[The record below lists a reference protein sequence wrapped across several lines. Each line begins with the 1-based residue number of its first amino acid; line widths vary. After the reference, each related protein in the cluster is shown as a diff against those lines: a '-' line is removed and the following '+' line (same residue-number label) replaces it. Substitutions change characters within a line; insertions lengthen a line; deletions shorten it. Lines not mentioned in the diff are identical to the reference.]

1 MSSRFEK
8 TFQRWMSSPALKEI
22 AQSPDALSLGYL
34 PASAQAFVLAALA
47 RLAPKQTFLA
57 LVPGVKAQEELA
69 NDLEAWDAP
78 HLFFPQVEAPTAETL
93 ADPEASAERLSALT
107 RLSSGFVGVVLAT
120 ARANEQALPQPD
132 VLKGQRLKLVKNTHL
147 DRDGILRQL
156 QEAGYTREAQVQGRG
171 QFSVR
176 GAVVDIFSWDAQR
189 PLRTEWV
196 DEELISLRDF
206 DVDAQRSVQTL
217 KTAEISLAGPGSGGE
232 AGDAATLCDFLP
244 KGFVTVDLGRDG
256 SPLPSDDDS
265 SASIEFEGREETRV
279 PTQQDFF
286 AHDFLHA
293 PRGDFILQENRR
305 DLFLE
310 HLRDWLSEK
319 WEVAIFCNNEGEQKR
334 LQEILAEAQ
343 IPGDEITF
351 LQRPLLR
358 GFVWPAGKLV
368 VLSDAEI
375 FGRYQTL
382 RALRQQERLVGLR
395 SQHQALDFTEIQ
407 DGDYV
412 VHLHH
417 GIALYKGVTT
427 LPNTPEVGTRIPA
440 RSAKDSQGHQL
451 EKAGRPIPSRPTKDS
466 DDAESSTD
474 GSGVPS
480 LPTEGAEVLVLEFAE
495 QSKLYVPVEQSYL
508 VTKYVG
514 VGRRHPPLD
523 ALGGSRWERAKISAQ
538 KAVMDY
544 AAQLLSVQAERDA
557 LPGHAYPPDTDWQR
571 EFEDAFVYE
580 ETEDQERSILETKR
594 DMESKRPMDR
604 LICGDVGFGKTEV
617 AIRAVFKAVQEGKQA
632 AFLVPTTI
640 LAEQHWKNLRERFAS
655 YPIRVDCMSR
665 LQSARDQR
673 KTISGL
679 KDGSVDVVI
688 GTHRILS
695 KDIHFKDLGLVV
707 VDEEQRFG
715 VKQKEKFKQLFR
727 LVDVLTLSATPIP
740 RTLYLSLTGARDMS
754 TIETAP
760 PNRHPVETIVAPYDE
775 RVIREAIERE
785 MARNG
790 QVYFLHN
797 RVHSIQE
804 VAQKLKLLVPKAR
817 IDIGH
822 GQMDAEELEDVM
834 TRFVAGETDVLLSTT
849 IIESGLDIPN
859 ANTIIIDRADRFGL
873 ADLYQLRGR
882 VGRAQH
888 KAYAYLFLPR
898 HLMTVGDAKKR
909 VSAIKQYS
917 QLGAGFKIAMRD
929 LEIRGAGNLLGTAQS
944 GHITAVGFDLY
955 CQLLKTAVARMK
967 GEKPGRLVE
976 TKLQLDFIAW
986 SESEAEEDAGKDGAF
1001 LPRAYLP
1008 ESRWRMEGYRRIAE
1022 ANTKEDLEK
1031 LRLEWRD
1038 RHGPWPLPVER
1049 LLLATE
1055 IKIAASEARIR
1066 VVETQEDK
1074 LMLQQGQDYIMV
1086 SGKFPRLTARDA
1098 ISKLAE
1104 ILSWIVSLK
1113 ASP

>member
-1 MSSRFEK
+1 MSSLFEK
-8 TFQRWMSSPALKEI
+8 TLQRWMNPRALREI
-22 AQSPDALSLGYL
+22 APSADALSLGQL

-47 RLAPKQTFLA
+47 RFSPKQIFLA
-57 LVPGVKAQEELA
+57 VVPGVKAQEELA
-69 NDLEAWDAP
+69 NDLEAWAAP
-78 HLFFPQVEAPTAETL
+78 HLFFPQIEAPTAETL
-93 ADPEASAERLSALT
+93 PDPEATAERLSVLN
-107 RLSSGFVGVVLAT
+107 RLAGGFAGVVLAT
-120 ARANEQALPQPD
+120 ERAVDQALPNPET
-132 VLKGQRLKLVKNTHL
+132 LKKQRLKLVKNTHL
-147 DRDGILRQL
+147 DREELLLQL
-156 QEAGYTREAQVQGRG
+156 ERSGYTREAQVQGRG

-189 PLRTEWV
+189 PLRTEWE
-196 DEELISLRDF
+196 DEELISLREF

-217 KTAEISLAGPGSGGE
+217 KTAEISLAVPDVSGSE
-232 AGDAATLCDFLP
+232 TTATLRDYLA
-244 KGFVTVDLGRDG
+244 KGFVTVTLGEEKATEEESDG
-256 SPLPSDDDS
+256 HRPPL
-265 SASIEFEGREETRV
+265 
-279 PTQQDFF
+279 QLDFF
-286 AHDFLHA
+286 AQDFLHA
-293 PRGDFILQENRR
+293 TRGDFILQENRR
-305 DLFLE
+305 DLFLD
-310 HLRDWLSEK
+310 HLRDWLAEG

-334 LQEILAEAQ
+334 LQEILADARIDAET
-343 IPGDEITF
+343 ITF
-351 LQRPLLR
+351 LIRPLLR

-375 FGRYQTL
+375 FGRYQTM

-395 SQHQALDFTEIQ
+395 SQHQALDFTEIA

-427 LPNTPEVGTRIPA
+427 LPN
-440 RSAKDSQGHQL
+440 
-451 EKAGRPIPSRPTKDS
+451 
-466 DDAESSTD
+466 AEGGGE
-474 GSGVPS
+474 GS
-480 LPTEGAEVLVLEFAE
+480 EVLVLEFAE

-523 ALGGSRWERAKISAQ
+523 HMGGSRWERAKISAQ

-557 LPGHAYPPDTDWQR
+557 LPGHPYPPDTDWQR
-571 EFEDAFVYE
+571 EFEDAFIYE

-594 DMESKRPMDR
+594 DMESTRPMDR

-665 LQSARDQR
+665 LQSTKSQR
-673 KTISGL
+673 GTIAAL

-695 KDIHFKDLGLVV
+695 KDIKFKDLGLVI

-797 RVHSIQE
+797 RIHSIQD

-822 GQMDAEELEDVM
+822 GQMDADELEDVM
-834 TRFVAGETDVLLSTT
+834 ARFVAGETDVLLSTT

-976 TKLQLDFIAW
+976 TKLQLDFLVWNENDAD
-986 SESEAEEDAGKDGAF
+986 EKAGKDGAF
-1001 LPRAYLP
+1001 LPRSYLP

-1022 ANTKEDLEK
+1022 ANNSADLEK

-1038 RHGPWPLPVER
+1038 RHGPWPKPVER

-1055 IKIAASEARIR
+1055 IKIAAAEARIR
-1066 VVETQEDK
+1066 VVETQEEK

-1098 ISKLAE
+1098 ISRLRE

-1113 ASP
+1113 SSS

>member
-1 MSSRFEK
+1 MSRVEK
-8 TFQRWMSSPALKEI
+8 HETTFQRWMSPRELK
-22 AQSPDALSLGYL
+22 ALSRSLGTISLGHL
-34 PASAQAFVLAALA
+34 PAAAQAFVLAGLS
-47 RLAPKQTFLA
+47 RLAPEKTFLA
-57 LVPGVKAQEELA
+57 LAPSVKKQEELA
-69 NDLEAWDAP
+69 NDLDAWAATN
-78 HLFFPQVEAPTAETL
+78 LFFPQVDAPVSGSL
-93 ADPEASAERLSALT
+93 PDPEATAERLSALT
-107 RLSSGFVGVVLAT
+107 KLSNGFKGVVLAT
-120 ARANEQALPQPD
+120 DKASDQAVPD
-132 VLKGQRLKLVKNTHL
+132 PKTLKESRLKLIKNTHL
-147 DRDGILRQL
+147 DRDGILQQL
-156 QEAGYTREAQVQGRG
+156 QDAGYTREAQVQERG

-176 GAVVDIFSWDAQR
+176 GAVVDIYSWDAMR
-189 PLRTEWV
+189 PLRTEWE
-196 DEELISLRDF
+196 DEELISLREF

-217 KTAEISLAGPGSGGE
+217 KTAELSLAGPGL
-232 AGDAATLCDFLP
+232 AGDATSGTTLLDYLP
-244 KGFVTVDLGRDG
+244 EDHVTVDLGEAVM
-256 SPLPSDDDS
+256 DDD
-265 SASIEFEGREETRV
+265 EETAPDPR
-279 PTQQDFF
+279 PGDALTFF

-310 HLRDWLSEK
+310 HLRDWQAEG
-319 WEVAIFCNNEGEQKR
+319 WEVAIFCNNEGEHKR
-334 LQEILAEAQ
+334 LEEILTEAQ
-343 IPGDEITF
+343 IPTETIAF
-351 LQRPLLR
+351 LIRPLLR
-358 GFVWPAGKLV
+358 GFVWPEGKLA

-375 FGRYQTL
+375 FGRYQTM
-382 RALRQQERLVGLR
+382 RALRQQERLVSLR
-395 SQHQALDFTEIQ
+395 SQHQALDFTEIAE
-407 DGDYV
+407 GDYV

-427 LPNTPEVGTRIPA
+427 LPAE
-440 RSAKDSQGHQL
+440 
-451 EKAGRPIPSRPTKDS
+451 AGATM
-466 DDAESSTD
+466 
-474 GSGVPS
+474 
-480 LPTEGAEVLVLEFAE
+480 GAEVLVLEFAE

-523 ALGGSRWERAKISAQ
+523 TMGGSRWERAKISAQ

-544 AAQLLSVQAERDA
+544 AAQLLSVQAARDS
-557 LPGHAYPPDTDWQR
+557 LPGHAYPPDTAWQR
-571 EFEDAFVYE
+571 EFEEAFVYE
-580 ETEDQERSILETKR
+580 ETEDQARSILETKK
-594 DMESKRPMDR
+594 DMESTRPMDR

-617 AIRAVFKAVQEGKQA
+617 AIRAVFKAVQEGKQV

-640 LAEQHWKNLRERFAS
+640 LAEQHWKNLRERYAA
-655 YPIRVDCMSR
+655 YPVRVDCLSR
-665 LQSARDQR
+665 LQTAKGQR
-673 KTISGL
+673 ATIKGL
-679 KDGSVDVVI
+679 ADGSVDVVI

-695 KDIHFKDLGLVV
+695 KDVKFKDLGLVV

-715 VKQKEKFKQLFR
+715 VKQKEKFKQLFK

-760 PNRHPVETIVAPYDE
+760 PNRHPVETVVAPYDE
-775 RVIREAIERE
+775 RVIRDAIQRE
-785 MARNG
+785 LARNG

-797 RVHSIQE
+797 RIHSIHE
-804 VAQKLKLLVPKAR
+804 VAQQLQMLVPKAK
-817 IDIGH
+817 IAVGH
-822 GQMDAEELEDVM
+822 GQMDPEELEDVM
-834 TRFVAGETDVLLSTT
+834 ARFVSGETDILLSTT

-898 HLMTVGDAKKR
+898 HLMTTGDAKKR

-955 CQLLKTAVARMK
+955 CQLLKTAVARLK
-967 GEKPGRLVE
+967 GEKPTRLVE
-976 TKLQLDFIAW
+976 TKLQLDFLVW
-986 SESEAEEDAGKDGAF
+986 QENEVDDKAGKFGAF

-1008 ESRWRMEGYRRIAE
+1008 ESRWRLDGYRRIAE
-1022 ANTKEDLEK
+1022 AANNADLEK

-1066 VVETQEDK
+1066 MVETQEDK

-1086 SGKFPRLTARDA
+1086 SGKFPRLTTRDA
-1098 ISKLAE
+1098 ISKLKE
-1104 ILSWIVSLK
+1104 IIAWVVSLK
-1113 ASP
+1113 RPS

>member
-1 MSSRFEK
+1 MEADPATRVCDKLGMTACFQTDPPPSRDSGSCFDRKNRQLDKLPMSNPEK
-8 TFQRWMSSPALKEI
+8 IFQRWMDQGEWKALGERG
-22 AQSPDALSLGYL
+22 AFLSLRHL
-34 PASAQAFVLAALA
+34 PSPAQAFVLASLSRRAEQ
-47 RLAPKQTFLA
+47 QTFLA
-57 LVPGVKAQEELA
+57 LVSGVKAQEEMA
-69 NDLEAWDAP
+69 NDLEAWNAR
-78 HLFFPQVEAPTAETL
+78 HLFFPQVETPTAETL
-93 ADPEASAERLSALT
+93 PDPEAAAERLAALH
-107 RLSSGFVGVVLAT
+107 RLTTGFSGVVLTT
-120 ARANEQALPQPD
+120 ARACEQALPAPETLRKHR
-132 VLKGQRLKLVKNTHL
+132 VKLVKDTHL
-147 DRDGILRQL
+147 DREALFRQL
-156 QEAGYTREAQVQGRG
+156 EEAGYSREAQVQERG

-189 PLRTEWV
+189 PLRTEWE
-196 DEELISLRDF
+196 DEELISLREI
-206 DVDAQRSVQTL
+206 DVDAQRSVQHV
-217 KTAEISLAGPGSGGE
+217 KTAELSLAGPGLKD
-232 AGDAATLCDFLP
+232 GDREQATLRDYLP
-244 KGFVTVDLGRDG
+244 EGFATINLGAEEEKTGENSAEAKPGDDL
-256 SPLPSDDDS
+256 
-265 SASIEFEGREETRV
+265 T
-279 PTQQDFF
+279 FF

-305 DLFLE
+305 DLFLD
-310 HLRDWLSEK
+310 HLRDWLAEK
-319 WEVAIFCNNEGEQKR
+319 WEVAIFCNNEGEHKR
-334 LQEILAEAQ
+334 LDEILTEAQ
-343 IPGDEITF
+343 IPVDALTF
-351 LQRPLLR
+351 LVRPLLR
-358 GFVWPAGKLV
+358 GFIWPAGKLV

-407 DGDYV
+407 EGDYV

-427 LPNTPEVGTRIPA
+427 LPPQEGV
-440 RSAKDSQGHQL
+440 
-451 EKAGRPIPSRPTKDS
+451 
-466 DDAESSTD
+466 ST
-474 GSGVPS
+474 GS
-480 LPTEGAEVLVLEFAE
+480 EVLVLEFAE
-495 QSKLYVPVEQSYL
+495 QSKLYVPVEQAYL

-523 ALGGSRWERAKISAQ
+523 TMGGSRWERARISAQ

-544 AAQLLSVQAERDA
+544 AAQLLGVQAERDA
-557 LPGHAYPPDTDWQR
+557 LPGHAYPPDTPWQQ
-571 EFEDAFVYE
+571 EFEEAFVYE
-580 ETEDQERSILETKR
+580 ETEDQARSILETKR
-594 DMESKRPMDR
+594 DMETRRPMDR

-617 AIRAVFKAVQEGKQA
+617 AIRAVFKAVQDGRQA

-640 LAEQHWKNLRERFAS
+640 LAEQHWKNLRERYAS
-655 YPIRVDCMSR
+655 YPIRVDCLSR
-665 LQSARDQR
+665 LRPLKEQR
-673 KTISGL
+673 KTIAGL
-679 KDGSVDVVI
+679 LDGSVDVVI
-688 GTHRILS
+688 GTHRLLS
-695 KDIHFKDLGLVV
+695 KDVKFKDLGLVI

-785 MARNG
+785 LARNG

-797 RVHSIQE
+797 RIHSIQE
-804 VAQKLKLLVPKAR
+804 VAQRLKMLIPRAR
-817 IDIGH
+817 IDVGH
-822 GQMDAEELEDVM
+822 GQMDADELEDVM
-834 TRFVAGETDVLLSTT
+834 RRFVAGETDVLLSTT

-898 HLMTVGDAKKR
+898 HLMTVADAKKR

-967 GEKPGRLVE
+967 GQKAGRLVD
-976 TKLQLDFIAW
+976 TKLHLDFLAW
-986 SESEAEEDAGKDGAF
+986 QEDDADEEAGKYGAF
-1001 LPRAYLP
+1001 LPRSYLP
-1008 ESRWRMEGYRRIAE
+1008 ESRWRMNGYRRVAE
-1022 ANTKEDLEK
+1022 ANGLDDLEK

-1038 RHGPWPLPVER
+1038 KYGPWPLPVER
-1049 LLLATE
+1049 LLLATQ
-1055 IKIAASEARIR
+1055 IKIMASEERIG
-1066 VVETQEDK
+1066 VVETQEEK
-1074 LMLQQGQDYIMV
+1074 LMLRQGQDYIMV
-1086 SGKFPRLTARDA
+1086 SGKFPRLTVRDA
-1098 ISKLAE
+1098 ISKLKE
-1104 ILSWIVSLK
+1104 IISWVVSLK
-1113 ASP
+1113 RVT

>member
-1 MSSRFEK
+1 MSHVDNLEK
-8 TFQRWMSSPALKEI
+8 IFRRWMNPRELK
-22 AQSPDALSLGYL
+22 ALSKSADAISLGHL
-34 PASAQAFVLAALA
+34 PASAQAFVLAGLT
-47 RLAPKQTFLA
+47 RHAPQRTFLA
-57 LVPGVKAQEELA
+57 LAPGVKAQEELA
-69 NDLEAWDAP
+69 NDLEAWGAP

-93 ADPEASAERLSALT
+93 PDPEVSAERLAALT
-107 RLSSGFVGVVLAT
+107 KLSAGFAGIVLAT
-120 ARANEQALPQPD
+120 ARASEHPLPDPKALRE
-132 VLKGQRLKLVKNTHL
+132 QRLKLVKNTRL
-147 DRDGILRQL
+147 NREGIFHQL
-156 QEAGYTREAQVQGRG
+156 QEAGYTRETQVQGRG

-176 GAVVDIFSWDAQR
+176 GAVVDIFSWDAPR
-189 PLRTEWV
+189 PLRTEWE
-196 DEELISLRDF
+196 DEELISLREF

-217 KTAEISLAGPGSGGE
+217 KTAELSLAGPGPGLNNFTPNE
-232 AGDAATLCDFLP
+232 ATLRDYLPDHFL
-244 KGFVTVDLGRDG
+244 TVNLG
-256 SPLPSDDDS
+256 P
-265 SASIEFEGREETRV
+265 EEEVARQEESC
-279 PTQQDFF
+279 PPQEFF

-310 HLRDWLSEK
+310 HLRDWLAEG
-319 WEVAIFCNNEGEQKR
+319 WETAIFCNNEGEHKR
-334 LQEILAEAQ
+334 LEEILHEAQ
-343 IPGDEITF
+343 IPSGSITF
-351 LQRPLLR
+351 LIRPLLR

-368 VLSDAEI
+368 ILSDAEI

-382 RALRQQERLVGLR
+382 RALRQQERLVSLR
-395 SQHQALDFTEIQ
+395 SQHQALDFTEIA

-427 LPNTPEVGTRIPA
+427 LPAQPDA
-440 RSAKDSQGHQL
+440 A
-451 EKAGRPIPSRPTKDS
+451 AGS
-466 DDAESSTD
+466 
-474 GSGVPS
+474 
-480 LPTEGAEVLVLEFAE
+480 EVLVLEFAG

-523 ALGGSRWERAKISAQ
+523 TLGGSRWERAKISAQ

-557 LPGHAYPPDTDWQR
+557 LPGHAYPPDTAWQR
-571 EFEDAFVYE
+571 EFEEAFVYE
-580 ETEDQERSILETKR
+580 ETEDQDRSILETKR

-617 AIRAVFKAVQEGKQA
+617 AIRAIFKAVQEGKQA

-640 LAEQHWKNLRERFAS
+640 LAEQHWKNLRERYAA
-655 YPIRVDCMSR
+655 YPVRVDCLSR
-665 LQSARDQR
+665 LQTPRDQR
-673 KTISGL
+673 ATITGL
-679 KDGSVDVVI
+679 ADGSVDVVI

-695 KDIHFKDLGLVV
+695 KDVKFKDLGLVI

-775 RVIREAIERE
+775 RVIREAIDRE

-797 RVHSIQE
+797 RIHSIQE
-804 VAQKLKLLVPKAR
+804 VAQRLKMLVPKAR

-822 GQMDAEELEDVM
+822 GQMDPEELEDVM
-834 TRFVAGETDVLLSTT
+834 SRFVAGETDVLLSTT

-967 GEKPGRLVE
+967 GEKTGRLVE
-976 TKLQLDFIAW
+976 TKLQLDFIVW
-986 SESEAEEDAGKDGAF
+986 QESEVDATAGKYGAF
-1001 LPRAYLP
+1001 LPRSYLP
-1008 ESRWRMEGYRRIAE
+1008 ENRWRMDGYRRIAE
-1022 ANTKEDLEK
+1022 AGNTADLEK

-1038 RHGPWPLPVER
+1038 RHGPWPVTVER
-1049 LLLATE
+1049 LLLATQ

-1066 VVETQEDK
+1066 VVETQDDK

-1086 SGKFPRLTARDA
+1086 SGKFPRLTVDDP
-1098 ISKLAE
+1098 ISKLQE
-1104 ILSWIVSLK
+1104 IQSWVVSLK
-1113 ASP
+1113 RPS

>member
-1 MSSRFEK
+1 MPYTIPCLASFLKPGKLVDLQLPQVIDMSSRLEK
-8 TFQRWMSSPALKEI
+8 ILQRWMKPRELKILAESSSPIFLAH
-22 AQSPDALSLGYL
+22 L
-34 PASAQAFVLAALA
+34 PASAQAFVLAGLT
-47 RLAPKQTFLA
+47 RQAPKKLFLA

-69 NDLEAWDAP
+69 SDLEAWGAS
-78 HLFFPQVEAPTAETL
+78 HLFFPQIETPTAETL
-93 ADPEASAERLSALT
+93 PDPEASAECLAALSRLAGGFNGIVLT
-107 RLSSGFVGVVLAT
+107 T
-120 ARANEQALPQPD
+120 ARACEQVLPRPD
-132 VLKGQRLKLVKNTHL
+132 ILRDHRIKLMKNTHL
-147 DRDGILRQL
+147 DREALLNQL
-156 QEAGYTREAQVQGRG
+156 QEAGYTREAQVQERG

-176 GAVVDIFSWDAQR
+176 GAVVDVFSWDAHR
-189 PLRTEWV
+189 PLRTEWE

-206 DVDAQRSVQTL
+206 DIDAQRSVQHAN
-217 KTAEISLAGPGSGGE
+217 TAEISLAGPNLKSGSEGG
-232 AGDAATLCDFLP
+232 ATLADYLP
-244 KGFVTVDLGRDG
+244 ADQITVDLGGAETEPSEKDG
-256 SPLPSDDDS
+256 DD
-265 SASIEFEGREETRV
+265 TR
-279 PTQQDFF
+279 PGDALSFF

-293 PRGDFILQENRR
+293 PRGDFILQDKRR
-305 DLFLE
+305 DLFLD
-310 HLRDWLSEK
+310 HLRDWQSEK
-319 WEVAIFCNNEGEQKR
+319 WEIAIFCNNEGEHKR
-334 LQEILAEAQ
+334 LEEILTGAR
-343 IPGDEITF
+343 IPLENLTF
-351 LQRPLLR
+351 LIQPLLR
-358 GFVWPAGKLV
+358 GFVWPNGKLV

-382 RALRQQERLVGLR
+382 RALRQQERLISLR

-417 GIALYKGVTT
+417 GIALYKGLTT
-427 LPNTPEVGTRIPA
+427 LPSQDGT
-440 RSAKDSQGHQL
+440 S
-451 EKAGRPIPSRPTKDS
+451 E
-466 DDAESSTD
+466 
-474 GSGVPS
+474 GS
-480 LPTEGAEVLVLEFAE
+480 EVLVLEFAE

-523 ALGGSRWERAKISAQ
+523 TMGGSRWERAKISAQ

-544 AAQLLSVQAERDA
+544 AAQLLSVAAERDS
-557 LPGHAYPPDTDWQR
+557 LPGHIFSSDTAWQR
-571 EFEDAFVYE
+571 EFEEAFMYK

-617 AIRAVFKAVQEGKQA
+617 AIRAAFKAVQDGKQV
-632 AFLVPTTI
+632 AFLAPTTI
-640 LAEQHWKNLRERFAS
+640 LAEQHWKNLSERFAA
-655 YPIRVDCMSR
+655 YPIRVDCLSR
-665 LQSARDQR
+665 LRSAREQR
-673 KTISGL
+673 ETLAGL
-679 KDGSVDVVI
+679 RDSSVDVLI

-695 KDIHFKDLGLVV
+695 KDVVFKDLGLAI

-727 LVDVLTLSATPIP
+727 LIDVLTLSATPIP

-754 TIETAP
+754 TIDTPP
-760 PNRHPVETIVAPYDE
+760 PNRHPVSTVVAPYDE

-785 MARNG
+785 LARNG

-797 RVHSIQE
+797 RIHSIQE
-804 VAQKLKLLVPKAR
+804 VAKKLKLLVPQAR
-817 IDIGH
+817 IDVGH
-822 GQMDAEELEDVM
+822 GQMDPDHLEDVM
-834 TRFVAGETDVLLSTT
+834 ARFVAGETDVLLSTT

-882 VGRAQH
+882 VGRGQH

-967 GEKPGRLVE
+967 GEKTGRLIE
-976 TKLQLDFIAW
+976 TRLQLDFLVW
-986 SESEAEEDAGKDGAF
+986 QESEIDEKAGRFGAL

-1008 ESRWRMEGYRRIAE
+1008 ESRWRVDGYRRIAE
-1022 ANTKEDLEK
+1022 ASSAADLEK

-1038 RHGPWPLPVER
+1038 RYGPWPLAVER
-1049 LLLATE
+1049 LLLATQL
-1055 IKIAASEARIR
+1055 KIDASAMRIS
-1066 VVETQEDK
+1066 VVETQGDK
-1074 LMLQQGQDYIMV
+1074 LMLRQGQDYIMV
-1086 SGKFPRLTARDA
+1086 SGKFPRLTVSNA
-1098 ISKLAE
+1098 ISRLRE
-1104 ILSWIVSLK
+1104 IISWVSSLQR
-1113 ASP
+1113 SP

>member
-8 TFQRWMSSPALKEI
+8 IFQRWMTLPTLKEI
-22 AQSPDALSLGYL
+22 AASSDVLSLGYL
-34 PASAQAFVLAALA
+34 PPSAQAFVLAALT
-47 RLAPKQTFLA
+47 RLVPNQTFLA
-57 LVPGVKAQEELA
+57 LTPGVKAQEELA

-93 ADPEASAERLSALT
+93 ADPEASAERLSALS
-107 RLSSGFVGVVLAT
+107 RLASGFAGVVLAT
-120 ARANEQALPQPD
+120 GRAAEQALPNPD
-132 VLKGQRLKLVKNTHL
+132 VLRGQRLKLVKNTHL
-147 DRDGILRQL
+147 DRDQLLRQL
-156 QEAGYTREAQVQGRG
+156 QEAGYSREAQVQGRG

-176 GAVVDIFSWDAQR
+176 GAVVDIFSWDAAR
-189 PLRTEWV
+189 PLRTEWL

-232 AGDAATLCDFLP
+232 PGNSATLSEYLP
-244 KGFVTVDLGRDG
+244 SGFVTVELGRDG
-256 SPLPSDDDS
+256 SPLPSV
-265 SASIEFEGREETRV
+265 EFEGREGTRA
-279 PTQQDFF
+279 PATQDFF

-305 DLFLE
+305 DLFLD
-310 HLRDWLSEK
+310 HLRDWLAEK

-334 LQEILAEAQ
+334 LQEILGDAQ
-343 IPGDEITF
+343 IPDDEIIF

-358 GFVWPAGKLV
+358 GFVWPAGRLV

-427 LPNTPEVGTRIPA
+427 LPGAPEVGTRV
-440 RSAKDSQGHQL
+440 
-451 EKAGRPIPSRPTKDS
+451 PSGQS
-466 DDAESSTD
+466 NESEAAASSTD
-474 GSGVPS
+474 GRGSPS
-480 LPTEGAEVLVLEFAE
+480 PPEQGAEVLVLEFAE

-523 ALGGSRWERAKISAQ
+523 TLGGSRWERAKISAQ

-665 LQSARDQR
+665 LQSARAQR
-673 KTISGL
+673 QTLTGL

-695 KDIHFKDLGLVV
+695 KDVRFKDLGLVV

-797 RVHSIQE
+797 RIHSIQE
-804 VAQKLKLLVPKAR
+804 VAQKLKLLVPGAR

-834 TRFVAGETDVLLSTT
+834 SRFVAGETDVLLSTT

-967 GEKPGRLVE
+967 GEKPGRLIE
-976 TKLQLDFIAW
+976 TRLQLDFLAW
-986 SESEAEEDAGKDGAF
+986 QEGEADEKSGKAGAF

-1022 ANTKEDLEK
+1022 ANTRDDLEK

-1055 IKIAASEARIR
+1055 IKIDASEARIR
-1066 VVETQEDK
+1066 VVETQEEK

-1086 SGKFPRLTARDA
+1086 SGKFPRLTTRDA
-1098 ISKLAE
+1098 ISKLRE
-1104 ILSWIVSLK
+1104 ILTWIVSLK
-1113 ASP
+1113 SSP

>member
-1 MSSRFEK
+1 MPSFEK
-8 TFQRWMSSPALKEI
+8 TFQRWMNAPALKAI
-22 AQSPDALSLGYL
+22 SASSAALSLGHL

-47 RLAPKQTFLA
+47 RLAPEQTFLA
-57 LVPGVKAQEELA
+57 LAPGVKAQEELA

-78 HLFFPQVEAPTAETL
+78 HLFFPQVEAPTPETL
-93 ADPEASAERLSALT
+93 PDPEASAERLSALG
-107 RLSSGFVGVVLAT
+107 RLLSGGKGVVLAT
-120 ARANEQALPQPD
+120 ARARDQALPRPEI
-132 VLKGQRLKLVKNTHL
+132 LKGQRLKLVKNTHL
-147 DRDGILRQL
+147 DREHIFGQL
-156 QEAGYTREAQVQGRG
+156 QEAGYTREAQVQERG

-189 PLRTEWV
+189 PFRTEWE
-196 DEELISLRDF
+196 DEELISLREF
-206 DVDAQRSVQTL
+206 DVDAQRSVQHL
-217 KTAEISLAGPGSGGE
+217 KTAEISLAGPRQGVGT
-232 AGDAATLCDFLP
+232 GDPASLRDYLP
-244 KGFVTVDLGRDG
+244 KGFITVELG
-256 SPLPSDDDS
+256 
-265 SASIEFEGREETRV
+265 AEEEETDKETATAGPGTDR
-279 PTQQDFF
+279 PGARDSHPGDNLTFF

-305 DLFLE
+305 DLFLD
-310 HLRDWLSEK
+310 HLRDWLSEG
-319 WEVAIFCNNEGEQKR
+319 WEAAIFCNNEGEQKR
-334 LQEILAEAQ
+334 LQEILGEAR
-343 IPGDEITF
+343 IPVEEITF
-351 LQRPLLR
+351 LMRPLLR

-395 SQHQALDFTEIQ
+395 SQHQAIDFTEIQ

-427 LPNTPEVGTRIPA
+427 LPNGEGTVARRPAAADETAAPE
-440 RSAKDSQGHQL
+440 
-451 EKAGRPIPSRPTKDS
+451 
-466 DDAESSTD
+466 
-474 GSGVPS
+474 
-480 LPTEGAEVLVLEFAE
+480 TEGSEVLVLEFAE

-523 ALGGSRWERAKISAQ
+523 TLGGSRWERAKISAQ

-557 LPGHAYPPDTDWQR
+557 LPGHPYPPDTDWQR
-571 EFEDAFVYE
+571 EFEEAFVYE

-640 LAEQHWKNLRERFAS
+640 LAEQHWKNLRERYAS
-655 YPIRVDCMSR
+655 YPIRVDCLSR
-665 LQSARDQR
+665 LQSAKSQR
-673 KTISGL
+673 GTIEGL

-688 GTHRILS
+688 GTHRLLS
-695 KDIHFKDLGLVV
+695 KDVKFKDLGLVI

-797 RVHSIQE
+797 RIHSIQD
-804 VAQKLKLLVPKAR
+804 VAQRLQLLVPKAR
-817 IDIGH
+817 IEVGH
-822 GQMDAEELEDVM
+822 GQMDADELEEVM
-834 TRFVAGETDVLLSTT
+834 ARFVAGETDVLLSTT

-967 GEKPGRLVE
+967 GEKPGRLIE
-976 TKLQLDFIAW
+976 TKLQLDFLVW
-986 SESEAEEDAGKDGAF
+986 QENDVDENAGKSGAF

-1022 ANTKEDLEK
+1022 ANTPEDLEK

-1038 RHGPWPLPVER
+1038 RHGPWPLAVER

-1055 IKIAASEARIR
+1055 IKIAAAAARIR
-1066 VVETQEDK
+1066 VVETQADK

-1086 SGKFPRLTARDA
+1086 SGKFPRLTQREP
-1098 ISKLAE
+1098 ISKLRE
-1104 ILSWIVSLK
+1104 IISWVVSLK
-1113 ASP
+1113 SSP

>member
-1 MSSRFEK
+1 MPRVENLEK
-8 TFQRWMSSPALKEI
+8 TLQRWMTPRELRGLAKTTG
-22 AQSPDALSLGYL
+22 PLSLAEL
-34 PASAQAFVLAALA
+34 PASAQAFVLAGLA
-47 RLAPKQTFLA
+47 RHAPKQIFLA
-57 LVPGVKAQEELA
+57 LAPGVKAQEELA
-69 NDLEAWDAP
+69 NDLEAWGAP
-78 HLFFPQVEAPTAETL
+78 YLFFPQVETPSKETL
-93 ADPEASAERLSALT
+93 PDPESSAERLAALSK
-107 RLSSGFVGVVLAT
+107 LSSGFAGVVLTTDLACG
-120 ARANEQALPQPD
+120 QALPPPK
-132 VLKGQRLKLVKNTHL
+132 VLSSQRLKLVKNTHL
-147 DRDGILRQL
+147 DREAILKQL
-156 QEAGYTREAQVQGRG
+156 QEAGYAREAQVQERG

-176 GAVVDIFSWDAQR
+176 GAVVDIFSWDAAR
-189 PLRTEWV
+189 PLRTEWE
-196 DEELISLRDF
+196 DEELISLREF

-217 KTAEISLAGPGSGGE
+217 KTAELSLARPGLEGDTS
-232 AGDAATLCDFLP
+232 DAATLEDYLAE
-244 KGFVTVDLGRDG
+244 GFVTVHLAALGG
-256 SPLPSDDDS
+256 SACGLTQIEGQAGGCPSK
-265 SASIEFEGREETRV
+265 EELT
-279 PTQQDFF
+279 FF

-310 HLRDWLSEK
+310 HLRDWLAER
-319 WEVAIFCNNEGEQKR
+319 WEVAIFCNNEGEHKR
-334 LQEILAEAQ
+334 LEEILAEAQ
-343 IPGDEITF
+343 IPVEAITF
-351 LQRPLLR
+351 LVRPLLR

-382 RALRQQERLVGLR
+382 RALRQQERLVSLR
-395 SQHQALDFTEIQ
+395 SQHQALDFSEIA

-427 LPNTPEVGTRIPA
+427 LPAQSV
-440 RSAKDSQGHQL
+440 
-451 EKAGRPIPSRPTKDS
+451 
-466 DDAESSTD
+466 
-474 GSGVPS
+474 
-480 LPTEGAEVLVLEFAE
+480 TEGTVARRSMATSEAEVLVLEFAE

-523 ALGGSRWERAKISAQ
+523 TMGGSRWERAKISAQ

-544 AAQLLSVQAERDA
+544 AAQLLSVQAERDS
-557 LPGHAYPPDTDWQR
+557 LPGFAYPPDTAWQR
-571 EFEDAFVYE
+571 EFEEAFVYE
-580 ETEDQERSILETKR
+580 ETEDQARSILETKK

-617 AIRAVFKAVQEGKQA
+617 AIRAIFKAVQEGKQA

-640 LAEQHWKNLRERFAS
+640 LAEQHWKNLRERYAS
-655 YPIRVDCMSR
+655 YPVRVDCLSR
-665 LQSARDQR
+665 LQTAKGQR
-673 KTISGL
+673 ATLKGL
-679 KDGSVDVVI
+679 ADGSVDVVI
-688 GTHRILS
+688 GTHRLLS
-695 KDIHFKDLGLVV
+695 KDVKFKDLGLVV

-715 VKQKEKFKQLFR
+715 VKQKEKLKQLFR

-760 PNRHPVETIVAPYDE
+760 PNRHPVETVVAPYDE
-775 RVIREAIERE
+775 RVIRDAIGRE
-785 MARNG
+785 LARNG

-797 RVHSIQE
+797 RIHSIQD

-822 GQMDAEELEDVM
+822 GQMDPEELEDVM
-834 TRFVAGETDVLLSTT
+834 ARFVAGETDVLLSTT

-909 VSAIKQYS
+909 VSALKQYS

-967 GEKPGRLVE
+967 GEKPGRLIE
-976 TKLQLDFIAW
+976 TKLMLDFLVW
-986 SESEAEEDAGKDGAF
+986 QEGDVDEKAGKYGAF
-1001 LPRAYLP
+1001 LPRGYLP

-1022 ANTKEDLEK
+1022 AAKPADLEK

-1038 RHGPWPLPVER
+1038 RHGPWPETVER
-1049 LLLATE
+1049 LLVATE
-1055 IKIAASEARIR
+1055 IKIAASEARIG
-1066 VVETQEDK
+1066 VVETQEEK
-1074 LMLQQGQDYIMV
+1074 LMLRQGQDYIMV
-1086 SGKFPRLTARDA
+1086 SGKFPRLTVRDP
-1098 ISKLAE
+1098 ISKLRE
-1104 ILSWIVSLK
+1104 ILSWVVSLK
-1113 ASP
+1113 RPS

>member
-1 MSSRFEK
+1 MSTLEK
-8 TFQRWMSSPALKEI
+8 TLQRWMNRRELKAAADSGE
-22 AQSPDALSLGYL
+22 SLSLGHL
-34 PASAQAFVLAALA
+34 PGPAQAFVLAALA
-47 RLAPKQTFLA
+47 KHAPDRCFLA
-57 LVPGVKAQEELA
+57 SVSGVKAQEELA
-69 NDLEAWDAP
+69 NDLEAWQATL
-78 HLFFPQVEAPTAETL
+78 LFFPQVETPTAETL
-93 ADPEASAERLSALT
+93 PDPETAAERLAALN
-107 RLSSGFVGVVLAT
+107 RLSAGFSGIVLAT
-120 ARANEQALPQPD
+120 ARACEQSLPRPET
-132 VLKGQRLKLVKNTHL
+132 LREHRLKLVKNTHL
-147 DRDGILRQL
+147 DREALLKQL
-156 QEAGYTREAQVQGRG
+156 EAAGYTREAQVQERG

-176 GAVVDIFSWDAQR
+176 GAVVDIFSWDAHR
-189 PLRTEWV
+189 PLRTEWE
-196 DEELISLRDF
+196 DEELISLREI
-206 DVDAQRSVQTL
+206 DVDAQRSVQHV
-217 KTAEISLAGPGSGGE
+217 KTAEISLAGPGLSRGK
-232 AGDAATLCDFLP
+232 AGQATLRDYLSEN
-244 KGFVTVDLGRDG
+244 FVTVNLGEEKE
-256 SPLPSDDDS
+256 DD
-265 SASIEFEGREETRV
+265 EENPRGPQSGDNLT
-279 PTQQDFF
+279 FF

-305 DLFLE
+305 ELFLD
-310 HLRDWLSEK
+310 HLRDWLAEK
-319 WEVAIFCNNEGEQKR
+319 WEVAIFCNNEGEHKR
-334 LQEILAEAQ
+334 LEEILAEAQ
-343 IPGDEITF
+343 IPVEALTF
-351 LQRPLLR
+351 LVRPLLR

-382 RALRQQERLVGLR
+382 RALRQQERLVSLR

-407 DGDYV
+407 EGDYV

-427 LPNTPEVGTRIPA
+427 LPAPA
-440 RSAKDSQGHQL
+440 D
-451 EKAGRPIPSRPTKDS
+451 
-466 DDAESSTD
+466 
-474 GSGVPS
+474 SGVA
-480 LPTEGAEVLVLEFAE
+480 EGTLGPEVLVLEFAE
-495 QSKLYVPVEQSYL
+495 QSKLYVPVEQAYL

-514 VGRRHPPLD
+514 VGRRNPPLD
-523 ALGGSRWERAKISAQ
+523 TMGGSRWERAKISAQ

-557 LPGHAYPPDTDWQR
+557 LPGYSYPPDTKWQQ

-580 ETEDQERSILETKR
+580 ETEDQARAILDTKH
-594 DMESKRPMDR
+594 DMEGKRPMDR

-655 YPIRVDCMSR
+655 YPIRVDCLSR
-665 LQSARDQR
+665 LRPLREQK
-673 KTISGL
+673 KTLAGVL
-679 KDGSVDVVI
+679 DGSVDVVI
-688 GTHRILS
+688 GTHRLLS
-695 KDIHFKDLGLVV
+695 KDVKFKDLGLVI

-775 RVIREAIERE
+775 RVIRDAIERE
-785 MARNG
+785 LARNG

-797 RVHSIQE
+797 RIHSIQE
-804 VAQKLKLLVPKAR
+804 VAQRLKTLVPKAR

-822 GQMDAEELEDVM
+822 GQMDADDLEEVM
-834 TRFVAGETDVLLSTT
+834 SRFVAGETDVLLSTT

-909 VSAIKQYS
+909 VSAIRQYS

-967 GEKPGRLVE
+967 GQKTGRLVE
-976 TKLQLDFIAW
+976 TKLQLDFLVWQENDAD
-986 SESEAEEDAGKDGAF
+986 EKAGKHGAF

-1022 ANTKEDLEK
+1022 ASSADDLEK

-1038 RHGPWPLPVER
+1038 RHGPWPPPVER
-1049 LLLATE
+1049 LLLATQV
-1055 IKIAASEARIR
+1055 KIAASEERIGL
-1066 VVETQEDK
+1066 VETQGDK
-1074 LMLQQGQDYIMV
+1074 LMLRQGQDYIMV
-1086 SGKFPRLTARDA
+1086 SGKFPRLTVRDP
-1098 ISKLAE
+1098 ISKLKE
-1104 ILSWIVSLK
+1104 IISWVFSLK
-1113 ASP
+1113 KAP

>member
-1 MSSRFEK
+1 
-8 TFQRWMSSPALKEI
+8 
-22 AQSPDALSLGYL
+22 
-34 PASAQAFVLAALA
+34 
-47 RLAPKQTFLA
+47 
-57 LVPGVKAQEELA
+57 
-69 NDLEAWDAP
+69 
-78 HLFFPQVEAPTAETL
+78 
-93 ADPEASAERLSALT
+93 
-107 RLSSGFVGVVLAT
+107 VLAT
-120 ARANEQALPQPD
+120 ARAANRPCRNPIALRNN
-132 VLKGQRLKLVKNTHL
+132 GSLVKNTHL
-147 DRDGILRQL
+147 DRDELLGNCRRPAIAAKPRCRDG
-156 QEAGYTREAQVQGRG
+156 ASSACGARWSIFFRGTRL
-171 QFSVR
+171 
-176 GAVVDIFSWDAQR
+176 R
-189 PLRTEWV
+189 PLRTEWE
-196 DEELISLRDF
+196 DEELISLREF
-206 DVDAQRSVQTL
+206 DVDAQRSVQPL
-217 KTAEISLAGPGSGGE
+217 KTAELSLAGPVFGGQPPMNRPC
-232 AGDAATLCDFLP
+232 AITCRKGLCHGELAE
-244 KGFVTVDLGRDG
+244 K
-256 SPLPSDDDS
+256 PS
-265 SASIEFEGREETRV
+265 EGRRKAQHPRSPGART
-279 PTQQDFF
+279 FF

-305 DLFLE
+305 DLFLD
-310 HLRDWLSEK
+310 HLRDWLAEG
-319 WEVAIFCNNEGEQKR
+319 WEVAIFCNNEGEHKR
-334 LQEILAEAQ
+334 LEEILRRGAGCRSKA
-343 IPGDEITF
+343 ITF
-351 LQRPLLR
+351 LDPAPPARLR
-358 GFVWPAGKLV
+358 LAGGKLV

-382 RALRQQERLVGLR
+382 RALRQQERLVSLR
-395 SQHQALDFTEIQ
+395 SQHQALDFTEIA

-427 LPNTPEVGTRIPA
+427 LPGASPTDE
-440 RSAKDSQGHQL
+440 
-451 EKAGRPIPSRPTKDS
+451 RPGPRRCSCSSSPSRANSTS
-466 DDAESSTD
+466 RSSNRISSRNMSAWAGGIRRSIPWAARA
-474 GSGVPS
+474 GSGP
-480 LPTEGAEVLVLEFAE
+480 
-495 QSKLYVPVEQSYL
+495 
-508 VTKYVG
+508 
-514 VGRRHPPLD
+514 R
-523 ALGGSRWERAKISAQ
+523 ISAQ

-544 AAQLLSVQAERDA
+544 AAQLLGVQAERDS
-557 LPGHAYPPDTDWQR
+557 LPGHAYPARHAWQR
-571 EFEDAFVYE
+571 EFEEAFVYE

-617 AIRAVFKAVQEGKQA
+617 AIRAVFKAVQDGKQA

-640 LAEQHWKNLRERFAS
+640 LAEQHWKNLRERYAA
-655 YPIRVDCMSR
+655 YPVRVDCLSR
-665 LQSARDQR
+665 LQSAQGTARDDR
-673 KTISGL
+673 RL
-679 KDGSVDVVI
+679 ADGSVDVVI
-688 GTHRILS
+688 GTHRLLS
-695 KDIHFKDLGLVV
+695 KDVRFKDLGLVI

-797 RVHSIQE
+797 RIHSIQE
-804 VAQKLKLLVPKAR
+804 VAQAAQAARAPAR
-817 IDIGH
+817 IDVGH
-822 GQMDAEELEDVM
+822 GQMDADELEDVM
-834 TRFVAGETDVLLSTT
+834 ARFVAGETDVLLSTT

-976 TKLQLDFIAW
+976 TKLQLDFLVWQENEVGRKGRQIRGVSAPRLPARKPLADGRVPANRRGQPARRTW
-986 SESEAEEDAGKDGAF
+986 KNCGSNGATGTAPGRTGRAAAAG
-1001 LPRAYLP
+1001 
-1008 ESRWRMEGYRRIAE
+1008 
-1022 ANTKEDLEK
+1022 
-1031 LRLEWRD
+1031 
-1038 RHGPWPLPVER
+1038 HQ
-1049 LLLATE
+1049 
-1055 IKIAASEARIR
+1055 IKIAAAEARIG
-1066 VVETQEDK
+1066 VVETQEEKADAAAGPGLHHGK
-1074 LMLQQGQDYIMV
+1074 RQV
-1086 SGKFPRLTARDA
+1086 SPLDRPRANF
-1098 ISKLAE
+1098 
-1104 ILSWIVSLK
+1104 
-1113 ASP
+1113 

>member
-1 MSSRFEK
+1 MSSSFEK
-8 TFQRWMSSPALKEI
+8 SFARWMNSAALKEI
-22 AQSPDALSLGYL
+22 AQSPEALSLGYL

-47 RLAPKQTFLA
+47 RLAPKKVFLSLA
-57 LVPGVKAQEELA
+57 PGVKAQEELA
-69 NDLEAWDAP
+69 NDLEAWAAP
-78 HLFFPQVEAPTAETL
+78 YLFFPQVEAPTAETL
-93 ADPEASAERLSALT
+93 PDPEASAERLSALN
-107 RLSSGFVGVVLAT
+107 RLASGFAGVVLT
-120 ARANEQALPQPD
+120 TGRAADQALPKPE
-132 VLKGQRLKLVKNTHL
+132 VLRGNRHRLVKNTHR
-147 DRDGILRQL
+147 DRDEFLAQL

-189 PLRTEWV
+189 PLRTEWE
-196 DEELISLRDF
+196 DEELISLREF

-217 KTAEISLAGPGSGGE
+217 KTAEISLAGPGFGGNDDE
-232 AGDAATLCDFLP
+232 TATLTDYLP
-244 KGFVTVDLGRDG
+244 EGFVAVELGEVAIDPRATEPIGRDG
-256 SPLPSDDDS
+256 SPLPSD
-265 SASIEFEGREETRV
+265 ELVGREGTRI
-279 PTQQDFF
+279 PTQQEFF

-305 DLFLE
+305 DLFLD
-310 HLRDWLSEK
+310 HLRDWLAEG

-334 LQEILAEAQ
+334 LQEILGEAR
-343 IPGDEITF
+343 ISDEEIAF

-395 SQHQALDFTEIQ
+395 SQHQALDFTEIA

-427 LPNTPEVGTRIPA
+427 LPAAQGEESVA
-440 RSAKDSQGHQL
+440 RRSTATSEEGSPRAFPLLPSAG
-451 EKAGRPIPSRPTKDS
+451 P
-466 DDAESSTD
+466 
-474 GSGVPS
+474 
-480 LPTEGAEVLVLEFAE
+480 EVLVLEFAE
-495 QSKLYVPVEQSYL
+495 KSKLYVPVEQSYL

-523 ALGGSRWERAKISAQ
+523 TLGGSRWERAKISAQ

-571 EFEDAFVYE
+571 EFEEAFVYE
-580 ETEDQERSILETKR
+580 ETEDQDRSILETKR
-594 DMESKRPMDR
+594 DMESTRPMDR
-604 LICGDVGFGKTEV
+604 LICGDVGFGKTEI
-617 AIRAVFKAVQEGKQA
+617 AIRTVFKAVQEGKQA

-640 LAEQHWKNLRERFAS
+640 LAEQHWKNLGERYAS
-655 YPIRVDCMSR
+655 YPIRVDCLSR
-665 LQSARDQR
+665 LQSAKSQR
-673 KTISGL
+673 ATIAGL

-688 GTHRILS
+688 GTHRLLS
-695 KDIHFKDLGLVV
+695 KDIKFKDLGLVI

-790 QVYFLHN
+790 QIYFLHN
-797 RVHSIQE
+797 RIHSIQE

-817 IDIGH
+817 IVVGH
-822 GQMDAEELEDVM
+822 GQMDPDELEDVM
-834 TRFVAGETDVLLSTT
+834 ARFVAGKADVLLSTT

-955 CQLLKTAVARMK
+955 CQLLKIAVARMK

-976 TKLQLDFIAW
+976 TKLQLDFIVW
-986 SESEAEEDAGKDGAF
+986 QEGDVDDEAGKSGAF

-1008 ESRWRMEGYRRIAE
+1008 ESRWRMDGYRRIAE
-1022 ANTKEDLEK
+1022 ANTPEDLEK

-1055 IKIAASEARIR
+1055 IKIAASAARIR
-1066 VVETQEDK
+1066 VVETQDDK

-1098 ISKLAE
+1098 ISKLKE
-1104 ILSWIVSLK
+1104 IISWVVSLK
-1113 ASP
+1113 SSP

>member
-1 MSSRFEK
+1 MNAPFEK
-8 TFQRWMSSPALKEI
+8 TLQRWMNPRALKEF
-22 AQSPDALSLGYL
+22 APAAGALALGHL
-34 PASAQAFVLAALA
+34 PASAQAFVLAALL
-47 RLAPKQTFLA
+47 RLKPEQVLLA
-57 LVPGVKAQEELA
+57 VAPGVKAQEELA
-69 NDLEAWDAP
+69 NDLEAWAAP
-78 HLFFPQVEAPTAETL
+78 HLFFPQVEAPTPETL
-93 ADPEASAERLSALT
+93 PDPEASAERLAALN
-107 RLSSGFVGVVLAT
+107 RLGSGFTGVVLAT
-120 ARANEQALPQPD
+120 ARAVDQALPAPD

-147 DRDGILRQL
+147 DRDDILRQL
-156 QEAGYTREAQVQGRG
+156 DAAGYTREAQVQGRG
-171 QFSVR
+171 QYSVR
-176 GAVVDIFSWDAQR
+176 GAVVDIFSWDALR
-189 PLRTEWV
+189 PLRTEWE
-196 DEELISLRDF
+196 DEELISLREF

-217 KTAEISLAGPGSGGE
+217 KAAELSLAGPGMGGE
-232 AGDAATLCDFLP
+232 QDATLLDYLP
-244 KGFVTVDLGRDG
+244 AGVVTVELGAEEELAEEDG
-256 SPLPSDDDS
+256 DDHRPPMQGVMS
-265 SASIEFEGREETRV
+265 
-279 PTQQDFF
+279 FF

-293 PRGDFILQENRR
+293 ARGDFILQENRR
-305 DLFLE
+305 DLFLD
-310 HLRDWLSEK
+310 HLRDWLAEG
-319 WEVAIFCNNEGEQKR
+319 WEVAIFCNNEGEHKR
-334 LQEILAEAQ
+334 LQEILADAR
-343 IPGDEITF
+343 IDEEMVTF
-351 LQRPLLR
+351 VIRPLLR

-375 FGRYQTL
+375 FGRYQTM
-382 RALRQQERLVGLR
+382 RALRQQERLVSLR
-395 SQHQALDFTEIQ
+395 SQHQALDFTEIAE
-407 DGDYV
+407 GDYV

-427 LPNTPEVGTRIPA
+427 LPGEA
-440 RSAKDSQGHQL
+440 
-451 EKAGRPIPSRPTKDS
+451 
-466 DDAESSTD
+466 
-474 GSGVPS
+474 
-480 LPTEGAEVLVLEFAE
+480 TEGAGAEVLVLEFAE

-514 VGRRHPPLD
+514 VGKRHPPLD
-523 ALGGSRWERAKISAQ
+523 TMGGSRWERAKISAQ

-571 EFEDAFVYE
+571 EFEDAFIYE

-594 DMESKRPMDR
+594 DMESTRPMDR

-640 LAEQHWKNLRERFAS
+640 LAEQHWKNLSERFAS

-665 LQSARDQR
+665 LQTAKSQRD
-673 KTISGL
+673 TITSL
-679 KDGSVDVVI
+679 RDGSVDVVI

-695 KDIHFKDLGLVV
+695 KDIKFKDLGLVV

-790 QVYFLHN
+790 QIYFLHN
-797 RVHSIQE
+797 RINSIHE
-804 VAQKLKLLVPKAR
+804 VERKLKLLVPKAR
-817 IDIGH
+817 IVVGH
-822 GQMDAEELEDVM
+822 GQMDPDQLEDVM
-834 TRFVAGETDVLLSTT
+834 ARFVSGDADVLLSTT

-976 TKLQLDFIAW
+976 TKLQLDFIVW
-986 SESEAEEDAGKDGAF
+986 QENDTDEKAGKEGAF
-1001 LPRAYLP
+1001 LPRKYLP
-1008 ESRWRMEGYRRIAE
+1008 ESRWRMDGYRRIAE
-1022 ANTKEDLEK
+1022 ANTPAELEK

-1038 RHGPWPLPVER
+1038 RHGPWPPPVER

-1066 VVETQEDK
+1066 VVETQQEK

-1086 SGKFPRLTARDA
+1086 SGKFPRLTGRDA
-1098 ISKLAE
+1098 ISKLQE

-1113 ASP
+1113 SSP

>member
-1 MSSRFEK
+1 MSTIEK
-8 TFQRWMSSPALKEI
+8 TFQRWMKPREL
-22 AQSPDALSLGYL
+22 QALSASPGPLALGHL
-34 PASAQAFVLAALA
+34 PASAQAFVLAGLA
-47 RLAPKQTFLA
+47 RYADGRVFLA
-57 LVPGVKAQEELA
+57 MTGGVKAQEELA
-69 NDLEAWDAP
+69 NDLEAWEAK
-78 HLFFPQVEAPTAETL
+78 HLFFPQVEGPTAGTL
-93 ADPEASAERLSALT
+93 PDPEAVAEQLAALSKLGA
-107 RLSSGFVGVVLAT
+107 GFKGVVLT
-120 ARANEQALPQPD
+120 TTRAADQALPAPE
-132 VLKGQRLKLVKNTHL
+132 VLRKQRLKLVKNTHL
-147 DRDGILRQL
+147 DREALLVQL
-156 QEAGYTREAQVQGRG
+156 QGAGYTREAQVQGRG

-176 GAVVDIFSWDAQR
+176 GAVVDIFSWDALR
-189 PLRTEWV
+189 PLRTEWM
-196 DEELISLRDF
+196 DEELISLREF

-217 KTAEISLAGPGSGGE
+217 KAAELSLAGPGIG
-232 AGDAATLCDFLP
+232 GDAAREATLLDYLP
-244 KGFVTVDLGRDG
+244 KNVVAVNLGKESGEGEVEDESETPTDAQQLSADL
-256 SPLPSDDDS
+256 
-265 SASIEFEGREETRV
+265 T
-279 PTQQDFF
+279 FF

-293 PRGDFILQENRR
+293 ARGDFILQDKRR
-305 DLFLE
+305 DLFLD
-310 HLRDWLSEK
+310 HLRDWLAEG
-319 WEVAIFCNNEGEQKR
+319 WEVAIFCNNEGEHKR
-334 LQEILAEAQ
+334 LEEIIGEAG
-343 IPGDEITF
+343 IVVESITF
-351 LQRPLLR
+351 ILRPLLR
-358 GFVWPAGKLV
+358 GFVWPEGKLV
-368 VLSDAEI
+368 ILSDAEI

-382 RALRQQERLVGLR
+382 RALRQQERLVNLR

-427 LPNTPEVGTRIPA
+427 LPSSPDAGNPKT
-440 RSAKDSQGHQL
+440 DS
-451 EKAGRPIPSRPTKDS
+451 P
-466 DDAESSTD
+466 
-474 GSGVPS
+474 GS
-480 LPTEGAEVLVLEFAE
+480 EVLVLEFAE
-495 QSKLYVPVEQSYL
+495 QSKLYVPVEQAYL

-514 VGRRHPPLD
+514 VGKRHPSLD
-523 ALGGSRWERAKISAQ
+523 TLGGSRWERAKISAQ

-557 LPGHAYPPDTDWQR
+557 LPGHAYPPDTAWQQ

-580 ETEDQERSILETKR
+580 ETEDQARSILEMKQ
-594 DMESKRPMDR
+594 DMQSKRPMDR

-617 AIRAVFKAVQEGKQA
+617 AIRAVFKAAQEGKQA

-640 LAEQHWKNLRERFAS
+640 LAEQHWKNLRERFAA
-655 YPIRVDCMSR
+655 YPIRVDCLSR
-665 LQSARDQR
+665 LQPLRRQR
-673 KTISGL
+673 ETIKGL
-679 KDGSVDVVI
+679 ADGSVDVVI

-695 KDIHFKDLGLVV
+695 KDVKFKDLGLVI

-775 RVIREAIERE
+775 RVIREAITRE
-785 MARNG
+785 LARNG

-797 RVHSIQE
+797 RIHSIQE
-804 VAQKLKLLVPKAR
+804 VAQKLKLLVPKAK

-822 GQMDAEELEDVM
+822 GQMDPEELEEVM
-834 TRFVAGETDVLLSTT
+834 ARFVAGETDVLLSTT

-888 KAYAYLFLPR
+888 RAYAYLFLPR
-898 HLMTVGDAKKR
+898 HLMTGGDAKKR

-986 SESEAEEDAGKDGAF
+986 QEIEVDEKAGKFGAF
-1001 LPRAYLP
+1001 LPRVYLP
-1008 ESRWRMEGYRRIAE
+1008 ESRWRMDGYRRIAE
-1022 ANTKEDLEK
+1022 ANTMDDLEK

-1038 RHGPWPLPVER
+1038 RHGPWPPAVER
-1049 LLLATE
+1049 LLLATQ
-1055 IKIAASEARIR
+1055 IKIVASEARIGLI
-1066 VVETQEDK
+1066 ETQGEK
-1074 LMLQQGQDYIMV
+1074 LMLRQGQDYIMV
-1086 SGKFPRLTARDA
+1086 SGKFPRLTVHEP
-1098 ISKLAE
+1098 ISKLLE
-1104 ILSWIVSLK
+1104 INSWIVSLK
-1113 ASP
+1113 RSP

>member
-1 MSSRFEK
+1 MSSRFEQ
-8 TFQRWMSSPALKEI
+8 TFSRWCDSPELRRLAGEPGPLE
-22 AQSPDALSLGYL
+22 LGAL

-47 RLAPKQTFLA
+47 RINPKRTFLA
-57 LVPGVKAQEELA
+57 VTPKVKAQEEMA
-69 NDLEAWDAP
+69 NDLEAWGTP
-78 HLFFPQVEAPTAETL
+78 FLFFPQIDAPMAGTL
-93 ADPEASAERLSALT
+93 PDPESSAERLSALA
-107 RLSSGFVGVVLAT
+107 RLGGGFAGAVLVT
-120 ARANEQALPQPD
+120 ERALEQPLPKPD
-132 VLKGQRLKLVKNTHL
+132 VLKQQRLRLVKNTHV
-147 DRDGILRQL
+147 DREDIFRRL

-176 GAVVDIFSWDAQR
+176 GAVVDIFSWDAHR
-189 PLRTEWV
+189 PLRTEWE
-196 DEELISLRDF
+196 DEELISLREF

-217 KTAEISLAGPGSGGE
+217 KNADISLAGQFPGGE
-232 AGDAATLCDFLP
+232 EGETSTLRDYLP
-244 KGFVTVDLGRDG
+244 KGFVEVRLGEVAAAGSAAEDEEEDAEPPPSVRRLPDL
-256 SPLPSDDDS
+256 
-265 SASIEFEGREETRV
+265 E
-279 PTQQDFF
+279 FF

-293 PRGDFILQENRR
+293 ARGDFIMQENRR
-305 DLFLE
+305 ELFLD
-310 HLRDWLSEK
+310 HLRDWMGER
-319 WEVAIFCNNEGEQKR
+319 WEIVIFCNNEGEQKR
-334 LQEILAEAQ
+334 LQEILGEAQ
-343 IPGDEITF
+343 VPLEDITF
-351 LQRPLLR
+351 QQRPLLR

-382 RALRQQERLVGLR
+382 RALRHQERLISLR
-395 SQHQALDFTEIQ
+395 SQHQALDFSEIA

-427 LPNTPEVGTRIPA
+427 LPGE
-440 RSAKDSQGHQL
+440 
-451 EKAGRPIPSRPTKDS
+451 
-466 DDAESSTD
+466 DAAAQ
-474 GSGVPS
+474 
-480 LPTEGAEVLVLEFAE
+480 GAEVLVLEFAE

-514 VGRRHPPLD
+514 VGKRHPSLD

-544 AAQLLSVQAERDA
+544 AAQLLGVQADRDA
-557 LPGHAYPPDTDWQR
+557 LPGFAYPPDTQWQQ

-580 ETEDQERSILETKR
+580 ETEDQARSILEAKR
-594 DMESKRPMDR
+594 DMESTRPMDR

-617 AIRAVFKAVQEGKQA
+617 AIRTIFKAVQQGKQA

-640 LAEQHWKNLRERFAS
+640 LAEQHWKNLSERYAS
-655 YPIRVDCMSR
+655 YPVRVDCMSR
-665 LQSARDQR
+665 LQSAKSQRD
-673 KTISGL
+673 TIAGI

-688 GTHRILS
+688 GTHRLLS
-695 KDIHFKDLGLVV
+695 KDIKFKDLGLVV
-707 VDEEQRFG
+707 IDEEQRFG

-760 PNRHPVETIVAPYDE
+760 PNRHPVQTIVAPYDE

-785 MARNG
+785 IARNG

-797 RVHSIQE
+797 RIASIHDVE
-804 VAQKLKLLVPKAR
+804 MKLRSLVPKAR
-817 IDIGH
+817 VVVGH
-822 GQMDAEELEDVM
+822 GQMDPEQLEDVM
-834 TRFVAGETDVLLSTT
+834 ARFVSGEADVLLSTT

-882 VGRAQH
+882 VGRAQNR
-888 KAYAYLFLPR
+888 AYAYLFLPR

-955 CQLLKTAVARMK
+955 CQLLKTAVGRLK
-967 GEKPGRLVE
+967 GEKTGRLVE
-976 TKLQLDFIAW
+976 TKLDLDFIAW
-986 SESEAEEDAGKDGAF
+986 QESEADEKGGKAGAF
-1001 LPRAYLP
+1001 LPKKYLA
-1008 ESRWRMEGYRRIAE
+1008 ESRWRMDGYRRIAE
-1022 ANTKEDLEK
+1022 ANSAEDLDK
-1031 LRLEWRD
+1031 LRNEWRD
-1038 RHGPWPLPVER
+1038 RYGPWPEPVER

-1055 IKIAASEARIR
+1055 IKILSAALRIR
-1066 VVETQEDK
+1066 VVETQQDK
-1074 LMLQQGQDYIMV
+1074 LMFSQGQDYIMV
-1086 SGKFPRLTARDA
+1086 SGKFPRLTASDA
-1098 ISKLAE
+1098 TSRLREIISWL
-1104 ILSWIVSLK
+1104 VSLRS
-1113 ASP
+1113 AP

>member
-1 MSSRFEK
+1 
-8 TFQRWMSSPALKEI
+8 
-22 AQSPDALSLGYL
+22 
-34 PASAQAFVLAALA
+34 
-47 RLAPKQTFLA
+47 
-57 LVPGVKAQEELA
+57 
-69 NDLEAWDAP
+69 
-78 HLFFPQVEAPTAETL
+78 
-93 ADPEASAERLSALT
+93 
-107 RLSSGFVGVVLAT
+107 
-120 ARANEQALPQPD
+120 
-132 VLKGQRLKLVKNTHL
+132 
-147 DRDGILRQL
+147 LR
-156 QEAGYTREAQVQGRG
+156 E
-171 QFSVR
+171 
-176 GAVVDIFSWDAQR
+176 
-189 PLRTEWV
+189 
-196 DEELISLRDF
+196 F
-206 DVDAQRSVQTL
+206 DVDAQRSVEHL
-217 KTAEISLAGPGSGGE
+217 KTAELSLASPGLRGGAE
-232 AGDAATLCDFLP
+232 GTATLEDFLP
-244 KGFVTVDLGRDG
+244 NGFVTVRLGEESGQTSDDTPADG
-256 SPLPSDDDS
+256 APSDRAQDPQEADLQVVQNL
-265 SASIEFEGREETRV
+265 EFY
-279 PTQQDFF
+279 

-293 PRGDFILQENRR
+293 ARGDFILQENRR
-305 DLFLE
+305 DLFID
-310 HLRDWLSEK
+310 HLRDWLSEN

-334 LQEILAEAQ
+334 LQEILTEVDIPLEA
-343 IPGDEITF
+343 ITF
-351 LQRPLLR
+351 LMRPLLR

-382 RALRQQERLVGLR
+382 RALRKQERLVGLR

-427 LPNTPEVGTRIPA
+427 LPG
-440 RSAKDSQGHQL
+440 AKESGQKG
-451 EKAGRPIPSRPTKDS
+451 PTAQAAAD
-466 DDAESSTD
+466 ES
-474 GSGVPS
+474 
-480 LPTEGAEVLVLEFAE
+480 GAEVLVLEFAE

-523 ALGGSRWERAKISAQ
+523 TLGGSRWERAKISAQ

-544 AAQLLSVQAERDA
+544 AAQLLSVQAERDS

-580 ETEDQERSILETKR
+580 ETEDQARAILETKH
-594 DMESKRPMDR
+594 DMEGTRPMDR

-665 LQSARDQR
+665 LQSAKSQR
-673 KTISGL
+673 GTIEGL

-695 KDIHFKDLGLVV
+695 KDVKFKDLGLVV

-775 RVIREAIERE
+775 RVIRDAIQRE
-785 MARNG
+785 IERNG

-797 RVHSIQE
+797 RIHSIHE
-804 VAQKLKLLVPKAR
+804 VERRLKELVPTAR
-817 IDIGH
+817 VEVGH
-822 GQMDAEELEDVM
+822 GQMEADDLEGVM

-967 GEKPGRLVE
+967 GEKPTRLVE
-976 TKLQLDFIAW
+976 TKLQLDFLVW
-986 SESEAEEDAGKDGAF
+986 QESEVDEAAGKSGAF
-1001 LPRAYLP
+1001 LPRKYLP
-1008 ESRWRMEGYRRIAE
+1008 ESRWRMDGYRRIAE
-1022 ANTKEDLEK
+1022 AVSNDDLDK
-1031 LRLEWRD
+1031 LRAEWRD
-1038 RHGPWPLPVER
+1038 RYGAWPVPVER

-1055 IKIAASEARIR
+1055 IKIAAANARIR
-1066 VVETQEDK
+1066 LVETQGDK

-1086 SGKFPRLTARDA
+1086 SGKFPRLTGSDA
-1098 ISKLAE
+1098 ISRLREIISWVLA
-1104 ILSWIVSLK
+1104 LK
-1113 ASP
+1113 GPS

>member
-8 TFQRWMSSPALKEI
+8 TFQRWMNPRELKEI
-22 AQSPDALSLGYL
+22 AQSTGSLSLGHL
-34 PASAQAFVLAALA
+34 PASAQAFLLAALA

-57 LVPGVKAQEELA
+57 LAAGVKAQEDLA

-93 ADPEASAERLSALT
+93 PDPEASAERLSALN
-107 RLSSGFVGVVLAT
+107 RLASGFAGVVLAT
-120 ARANEQALPQPD
+120 ARAAEQALPKPE
-132 VLKGQRLKLVKNTHL
+132 VLRGRRLKLAKNTHL
-147 DRDGILRQL
+147 DREGLFRQL
-156 QEAGYTREAQVQGRG
+156 QEAGYIREAQVQERG

-189 PLRTEWV
+189 PLRAEWE
-196 DEELISLRDF
+196 DEELISLREF
-206 DVDAQRSVQTL
+206 DVDAQRSVQPL
-217 KTAEISLAGPGSGGE
+217 KTAEVSLAGPGFGGG
-232 AGDAATLCDFLP
+232 ADDPATLRDYLP
-244 KGFVTVDLGRDG
+244 EGFVTVELVAAAVPAAVQSDISMHEPPPLGQRR
-256 SPLPSDDDS
+256 LPTED
-265 SASIEFEGREETRV
+265 IT
-279 PTQQDFF
+279 FF

-305 DLFLE
+305 DLFLD
-310 HLRDWLSEK
+310 HLRDWLAEG

-334 LQEILAEAQ
+334 LQEILHDARIPVEA
-343 IPGDEITF
+343 ITF
-351 LQRPLLR
+351 LLRPLLR

-395 SQHQALDFTEIQ
+395 SQHQALDFTEIAE
-407 DGDYV
+407 GDYV

-427 LPNTPEVGTRIPA
+427 LPGTEVGTRV
-440 RSAKDSQGHQL
+440 
-451 EKAGRPIPSRPTKDS
+451 PSRPTNES
-466 DDAESSTD
+466 DGTPAEGGLPSPPNQ
-474 GSGVPS
+474 GS
-480 LPTEGAEVLVLEFAE
+480 EVLVLEFAE

-523 ALGGSRWERAKISAQ
+523 TLGGSRWERARISAQ

-544 AAQLLSVQAERDA
+544 AAQLLGVQAERDS

-571 EFEDAFVYE
+571 EFEEAFVYE
-580 ETEDQERSILETKR
+580 ETEDQARSILETKR

-604 LICGDVGFGKTEV
+604 LICGDVGFGKTEI

-640 LAEQHWKNLRERFAS
+640 LAEQHWKNLRERYAS
-655 YPIRVDCMSR
+655 YPVRVDCLSR
-665 LQSARDQR
+665 LQSAKSQR
-673 KTISGL
+673 GTIEGL

-688 GTHRILS
+688 GTHRLLS
-695 KDIHFKDLGLVV
+695 KDIKFKELGLVV

-754 TIETAP
+754 TIETPP

-797 RVHSIQE
+797 RIHSIQE
-804 VAQKLKLLVPKAR
+804 VARKLKLLVPKAR
-817 IDIGH
+817 IEVGH
-822 GQMDAEELEDVM
+822 GQMDADELEDVM
-834 TRFVAGETDVLLSTT
+834 ARFVAGETDVLLSTT

-898 HLMTVGDAKKR
+898 HLMTVGDAKRR
-909 VSAIKQYS
+909 VSAIRQYS

-976 TKLQLDFIAW
+976 TKLQLDFLAW
-986 SESEAEEDAGKDGAF
+986 QENDEDERAGRAGAF

-1022 ANTKEDLEK
+1022 ANSPEDLEK

-1038 RHGPWPLPVER
+1038 RHGPWPPAVER

-1055 IKIAASEARIR
+1055 IKIAAAQARIR
-1066 VVETQEDK
+1066 VVETQEEK

-1098 ISKLAE
+1098 ISRLKE

-1113 ASP
+1113 SSP

>member
-1 MSSRFEK
+1 MN
-8 TFQRWMSSPALKEI
+8 QRELHVLGKS
-22 AQSPDALSLGYL
+22 DASLSLDHL
-34 PASAQAFVLAALA
+34 PASAQAFVLAGLA
-47 RLAPKQTFLA
+47 QQARHQVFLA
-57 LVPGVKAQEELA
+57 LAHGVKAQEELA
-69 NDLEAWDAP
+69 NDLEAWNAP
-78 HLFFPQVEAPTAETL
+78 HLFFPQVEAPTPETL
-93 ADPEASAERLSALT
+93 PDPEAAAERLSVLN
-107 RLSSGFVGVVLAT
+107 RLVTNFSGIILAT
-120 ARANEQALPQPD
+120 AQASEQSLPQPEM
-132 VLKGQRLKLVKNTHL
+132 LRSRRLKLVKNTRL
-147 DRDGILRQL
+147 DREALLRQL
-156 QEAGYTREAQVQGRG
+156 EEAGYTREAQVQERG
-171 QFSVR
+171 QYSVR
-176 GAVVDIFSWDAQR
+176 GAVVDIFSWDTHR
-189 PLRTEWV
+189 PLRTEWE
-196 DEELISLRDF
+196 DEELISLREI
-206 DVDAQRSVQTL
+206 DVDAQRSIQHV
-217 KTAEISLAGPGSGGE
+217 KTAELSLIEPGSS
-232 AGDAATLCDFLP
+232 AGDQEQATLHDYLP
-244 KGFVTVDLGRDG
+244 KDFVTVNLGIEEESEEAQSELKPEDG
-256 SPLPSDDDS
+256 L
-265 SASIEFEGREETRV
+265 T
-279 PTQQDFF
+279 FF

-305 DLFLE
+305 DLFLD
-310 HLRDWLSEK
+310 HLRDWLAEK
-319 WEVAIFCNNEGEQKR
+319 WEVAIFCNNEGEHKR
-334 LQEILAEAQ
+334 LEEILIEAQ
-343 IPGDEITF
+343 IPIDSLTF
-351 LQRPLLR
+351 LIRPLLR
-358 GFVWPAGKLV
+358 GFVWPVGKLV

-382 RALRQQERLVGLR
+382 RALRQQERLVSLR

-407 DGDYV
+407 EGDYV

-427 LPNTPEVGTRIPA
+427 L
-440 RSAKDSQGHQL
+440 
-451 EKAGRPIPSRPTKDS
+451 
-466 DDAESSTD
+466 
-474 GSGVPS
+474 
-480 LPTEGAEVLVLEFAE
+480 LPQEGASTGPEVLVLEFAE
-495 QSKLYVPVEQSYL
+495 QSKLYVPVEQAYL

-523 ALGGSRWERAKISAQ
+523 TMGGSRWERAKISAQ

-544 AAQLLSVQAERDA
+544 AAQLLGVQAERDA
-557 LPGHAYPPDTDWQR
+557 LPGHVYPPDTPWQQ
-571 EFEDAFVYE
+571 EFEEAFVYE
-580 ETEDQERSILETKR
+580 ETEDQARSILETKR

-617 AIRAVFKAVQEGKQA
+617 AIRAVFKAVQDGKQA

-655 YPIRVDCMSR
+655 YPIRVDCLSR
-665 LQSARDQR
+665 LRPLKEQR
-673 KTISGL
+673 KTLAGL
-679 KDGSVDVVI
+679 LDGSVDVAI
-688 GTHRILS
+688 GTHRLLS
-695 KDIHFKDLGLVV
+695 KDVKFKDLGLVI

-775 RVIREAIERE
+775 RVIRDAIQRE
-785 MARNG
+785 LARNG

-822 GQMDAEELEDVM
+822 GQMDADDLEDVM
-834 TRFVAGETDVLLSTT
+834 ARFVAGETDVLLSTT

-888 KAYAYLFLPR
+888 KAYAYLFLPH

-967 GEKPGRLVE
+967 GQKTGRLIE
-976 TKLQLDFIAW
+976 TKLQLDFLVW
-986 SESEAEEDAGKDGAF
+986 QEGDVDEKAGKYGAF

-1008 ESRWRMEGYRRIAE
+1008 ESRWRMDGYRRIAE
-1022 ANTKEDLEK
+1022 ANSADDLEK

-1038 RHGPWPLPVER
+1038 KHGPWPTPVER
-1049 LLLATE
+1049 LLLATQ
-1055 IKIAASEARIR
+1055 IKVVAAEERIGL
-1066 VVETQEDK
+1066 VATEGEK
-1074 LMLQQGQDYIMV
+1074 LMLRQGQDYIMV
-1086 SGKFPRLTARDA
+1086 SGKFPRLTIRDP
-1098 ISKLAE
+1098 ISKLKE
-1104 ILSWIVSLK
+1104 IISWVVSLK
-1113 ASP
+1113 RVS

>member
-8 TFQRWMSSPALKEI
+8 IFQRWMNSPALKEI
-22 AQSPDALSLGYL
+22 AKSPESLSLGYL

-47 RLAPKQTFLA
+47 RLAPKQAFLA
-57 LVPGVKAQEELA
+57 LAPGVKAQEELG
-69 NDLEAWDAP
+69 NDLEAWEAP
-78 HLFFPQVEAPTAETL
+78 SLFFPQVETPTAETL
-93 ADPEASAERLSALT
+93 ADPEVSAERLSALN
-107 RLSSGFVGVVLAT
+107 RLGSGFTGIVVAT
-120 ARANEQALPQPD
+120 QRASEQALPKPE
-132 VLKGQRLKLVKNTHL
+132 VLRGHRLKLLKNGRRN
-147 DRDGILRQL
+147 RDELLAQL
-156 QEAGYTREAQVQGRG
+156 QKAGYTREAQVQGRG

-176 GAVVDIFSWDAQR
+176 GAVIDIFSWDSPR
-189 PLRTEWV
+189 PLRTEWE

-217 KTAEISLAGPGSGGE
+217 KEAEISLAGPNFGGKSDDTATLEDYLPRNFVSVNLGGE
-232 AGDAATLCDFLP
+232 EPDIETGNEGEDQPSPAPAP
-244 KGFVTVDLGRDG
+244 RSDL
-256 SPLPSDDDS
+256 S
-265 SASIEFEGREETRV
+265 
-279 PTQQDFF
+279 FF

-305 DLFLE
+305 DLFLD
-310 HLRDWLSEK
+310 HLRDWLGEE

-334 LQEILAEAQ
+334 LHEILVEAQ
-343 IPGDEITF
+343 IPIDPITF
-351 LQRPLLR
+351 LIRPLLR

-375 FGRYQTL
+375 FGRYQTM
-382 RALRQQERLVGLR
+382 RALRQQERLVSLR
-395 SQHQALDFTEIQ
+395 SQHQALDFTEIAE
-407 DGDYV
+407 GDYV

-427 LPNTPEVGTRIPA
+427 LPGA
-440 RSAKDSQGHQL
+440 DQ
-451 EKAGRPIPSRPTKDS
+451 EKA
-466 DDAESSTD
+466 E
-474 GSGVPS
+474 
-480 LPTEGAEVLVLEFAE
+480 EGAGSEVLVLEFAE

-523 ALGGSRWERAKISAQ
+523 TMGGSRWERAKISAQ

-571 EFEDAFVYE
+571 EFEDAFIYE

-617 AIRAVFKAVQEGKQA
+617 SIRAVFKSVQEGKQA

-665 LQSARDQR
+665 LQSAKAQRD
-673 KTISGL
+673 TISGL

-695 KDIHFKDLGLVV
+695 KDIKFKDLGLVV

-754 TIETAP
+754 TIETPP

-785 MARNG
+785 MSRNG

-797 RVHSIQE
+797 RINSIQD

-834 TRFVAGETDVLLSTT
+834 ARFVAGETDVLLSTT

-976 TKLQLDFIAW
+976 TKLQLDFLVWQENDVDEKADK
-986 SESEAEEDAGKDGAF
+986 AGAF
-1001 LPRAYLP
+1001 LPRSYLP
-1008 ESRWRMEGYRRIAE
+1008 ESRWRMDGYRRIAE
-1022 ANTKEDLEK
+1022 ANNADDLQK
-1031 LRLEWRD
+1031 LRSEWRD

-1055 IKIAASEARIR
+1055 IKIAAAGARIR
-1066 VVETQEDK
+1066 VVETQDEK

-1086 SGKFPRLTARDA
+1086 SGKFPRLTTRDA
-1098 ISKLAE
+1098 ISKMKE
-1104 ILSWIVSLK
+1104 IISWVASLK
-1113 ASP
+1113 SSP

>member
-1 MSSRFEK
+1 MSSTFEK
-8 TFQRWMSSPALKEI
+8 IFQRWMDSRALKEL
-22 AQSPDALSLGYL
+22 AQAPGTFSLAHL

-47 RLAPKQTFLA
+47 RLAPKKIFLA
-57 LVPGVKAQEELA
+57 MTPGVKAQEDLA
-69 NDLEAWDAP
+69 NDLEAWAAP
-78 HLFFPQVEAPTAETL
+78 YLFFPQVEAPTAETL
-93 ADPEASAERLSALT
+93 PDPEASAERLSALG
-107 RLSSGFVGVVLAT
+107 RLGSGFAGVVMAT
-120 ARANEQALPQPD
+120 ARAYEQALPQPE
-132 VLKGQRLKLVKNTHL
+132 VLRRQKLKLVKNTHR
-147 DRDGILRQL
+147 DRDEVLRQL
-156 QEAGYTREAQVQGRG
+156 QEAGYLREAQVQERG

-176 GAVVDIFSWDAQR
+176 GAIVDIFSWDAQR
-189 PLRTEWV
+189 PLRTEWE
-196 DEELISLRDF
+196 DEELISLREF
-206 DVDAQRSVQTL
+206 DVDAQRSVQHL
-217 KTAEISLAGPGSGGE
+217 KSVEVSLAGPRLDT
-232 AGDAATLCDFLP
+232 GDDGPATLHDYLP
-244 KGFVTVDLGRDG
+244 DGFVTVNLSDEVAVAVPAAVQSDI
-256 SPLPSDDDS
+256 SADEPPLPT
-265 SASIEFEGREETRV
+265 ETD
-279 PTQQDFF
+279 DFF

-293 PRGDFILQENRR
+293 ARGDFILQENRR
-305 DLFLE
+305 DLFLD
-310 HLRDWLSEK
+310 HLRDWLSER
-319 WEVAIFCNNEGEQKR
+319 WEVAIFCNNEGEHKR
-334 LQEILAEAQ
+334 LQEILKDAQ
-343 IPGDEITF
+343 IPVESITF
-351 LQRPLLR
+351 LLRPLLR

-395 SQHQALDFTEIQ
+395 SQHQALDFTEFQ

-427 LPNTPEVGTRIPA
+427 LP
-440 RSAKDSQGHQL
+440 SQG
-451 EKAGRPIPSRPTKDS
+451 SPT
-466 DDAESSTD
+466 
-474 GSGVPS
+474 VPS
-480 LPTEGAEVLVLEFAE
+480 ATTEQTGSEVLVLEFAE

-523 ALGGSRWERAKISAQ
+523 TLGGSRWERAKISAQ

-571 EFEDAFVYE
+571 EFEEAFVYQ

-594 DMESKRPMDR
+594 DMESTRPMDR

-640 LAEQHWKNLRERFAS
+640 LAEQHWKNLRERFAA

-665 LQSARDQR
+665 LQTTKGQR
-673 KTISGL
+673 ATIEGL

-688 GTHRILS
+688 GTHRLLS
-695 KDIHFKDLGLVV
+695 KDIKFKDLGLVI

-754 TIETAP
+754 TIETPP

-790 QVYFLHN
+790 QIYFLHN
-797 RVHSIQE
+797 RIHSIE
-804 VAQKLKLLVPKAR
+804 DVAQKLKLLVPKAR
-817 IDIGH
+817 IVIGH
-822 GQMDAEELEDVM
+822 GQMDPDQLEDVM
-834 TRFVAGETDVLLSTT
+834 ARFVAGEADVLLSTT

-976 TKLQLDFIAW
+976 TKLQLDFLVW
-986 SESEAEEDAGKDGAF
+986 QENDVDEAAGKDGAF
-1001 LPRAYLP
+1001 LPRSYLP
-1008 ESRWRMEGYRRIAE
+1008 ESRWRLEGYRRIAE
-1022 ANTKEDLEK
+1022 STTREDLDK
-1031 LRLEWRD
+1031 LRAEWRD

-1055 IKIAASEARIR
+1055 IKIAASAARIR
-1066 VVETQEDK
+1066 FVETQGEK

-1098 ISKLAE
+1098 ISKMGE
-1104 ILSWIVSLK
+1104 IISWVVSLK
-1113 ASP
+1113 SSP

>member
-1 MSSRFEK
+1 MSYPFEK
-8 TFQRWMSSPALKEI
+8 TLQRWMNPRALKDFLPTR
-22 AQSPDALSLGYL
+22 ARLSLGYL
-34 PASAQAFVLAALA
+34 PASAQAFILAALA
-47 RLAPKQTFLA
+47 RLEPKQTFLA
-57 LVPGVKAQEELA
+57 LAPGVKIQEDLA
-69 NDLEAWDAP
+69 NDLEAWGAP
-78 HLFFPQVEAPTAETL
+78 YLFFPQLEIPTAETL
-93 ADPEASAERLSALT
+93 PDPEASNFA
-107 RLSSGFVGVVLAT
+107 GVILAT
-120 ARANEQALPQPD
+120 ASSVEQPLPPPD
-132 VLKGQRLKLVKNTHL
+132 LLKKQRLQLIKNTHL
-147 DRDGILRQL
+147 DRDQLLVQL

-176 GAVVDIFSWDAQR
+176 GAVIDIFSWDAQR
-189 PLRTEWV
+189 PLRTEWE
-196 DEELISLRDF
+196 DEELISLREF

-217 KTAEISLAGPGSGGE
+217 KTAEISLAALN
-232 AGDAATLCDFLP
+232 AGTDSKATLRHYLP
-244 KGFVTVDLGRDG
+244 KNFTTVLLGADDELDHPDAEAHLPQDL
-256 SPLPSDDDS
+256 
-265 SASIEFEGREETRV
+265 T
-279 PTQQDFF
+279 FF

-310 HLRDWLSEK
+310 HLRDWIAER

-334 LQEILAEAQ
+334 LLEILADAR
-343 IPGDEITF
+343 IDSDAITF

-375 FGRYQTL
+375 FGRYQTM
-382 RALRQQERLVGLR
+382 RALRKQERLVSLR
-395 SQHQALDFTEIQ
+395 SQHQALDFTEIG

-427 LPNTPEVGTRIPA
+427 LPG
-440 RSAKDSQGHQL
+440 Q
-451 EKAGRPIPSRPTKDS
+451 AG
-466 DDAESSTD
+466 D
-474 GSGVPS
+474 GAGS
-480 LPTEGAEVLVLEFAE
+480 EVLVLEFAE

-523 ALGGSRWERAKISAQ
+523 TMGGSRWERAKISAQ

-571 EFEDAFVYE
+571 EFEEAFIYE

-655 YPIRVDCMSR
+655 YPIRVDCLSR
-665 LQSARDQR
+665 LQSAKSQRD
-673 KTISGL
+673 TIAGL

-695 KDIHFKDLGLVV
+695 KDIKFKDLGLVI

-790 QVYFLHN
+790 QIYFLHN
-797 RVHSIQE
+797 RIHSIQD

-817 IDIGH
+817 IVVGH
-822 GQMDAEELEDVM
+822 GQMDPDQLEDVM
-834 TRFVAGETDVLLSTT
+834 ARFVAGDADVLLSTT

-986 SESEAEEDAGKDGAF
+986 QENEADEDAGKDGAF

-1022 ANTKEDLEK
+1022 ANTPEDLEK

-1038 RHGPWPLPVER
+1038 RHGAWPAAVER
-1049 LLLATE
+1049 LLIATE
-1055 IKIAASEARIR
+1055 IKIAAAAARIR
-1066 VVETQEDK
+1066 LVETQDDK

-1086 SGKFPRLTARDA
+1086 SGKFPRLTARDG
-1098 ISKLAE
+1098 ISKLRE

-1113 ASP
+1113 SSP

>member
-1 MSSRFEK
+1 MSSPFDK
-8 TFQRWMSSPALKEI
+8 IFQRWMNPRALKDFIRESDSI
-22 AQSPDALSLGYL
+22 SLGPL

-47 RLAPKQTFLA
+47 RLNPKQIYLA
-57 LVPGVKAQEELA
+57 LAPGVKAQEELA
-69 NDLEAWDAP
+69 NDLEAWGAP
-78 HLFFPQVEAPTAETL
+78 HLFFPQMEVPTAETL
-93 ADPEASAERLSALT
+93 PDPEVSAERLAALN
-107 RLSSGFVGVVLAT
+107 RLATGFMGVVLAT
-120 ARANEQALPQPD
+120 ARAAEQALPKPEI
-132 VLKGQRLKLVKNTHL
+132 LRGQRLKLVKNTRL
-147 DRDGILRQL
+147 DRDGLLKQL
-156 QEAGYTREAQVQGRG
+156 DAAGYTREAQVQGRG

-176 GAVVDIFSWDAQR
+176 GAVVDIFSWDAHR
-189 PLRTEWV
+189 PLRTEWE
-196 DEELISLRDF
+196 DEELISLREF

-217 KTAEISLAGPGSGGE
+217 KTAEISLAGLMVG
-232 AGDAATLCDFLP
+232 GDARSSATLHNYLP
-244 KGFVTVDLGRDG
+244 KGTVTMELGEEEEIEEGGDDKRP
-256 SPLPSDDDS
+256 PL
-265 SASIEFEGREETRV
+265 
-279 PTQQDFF
+279 QLDFF

-293 PRGDFILQENRR
+293 ARGDFILQENRR
-305 DLFLE
+305 DLFLD
-310 HLRDWLSEK
+310 HLRDWLSEG

-334 LQEILAEAQ
+334 LQEILADARIDAET
-343 IPGDEITF
+343 ITF
-351 LQRPLLR
+351 LIRPLLR

-375 FGRYQTL
+375 FGRYQTM
-382 RALRQQERLVGLR
+382 RALRQQERLVSLR
-395 SQHQALDFTEIQ
+395 SQHQALDFTEIAE
-407 DGDYV
+407 GDYV

-427 LPNTPEVGTRIPA
+427 LPGD
-440 RSAKDSQGHQL
+440 AKEG
-451 EKAGRPIPSRPTKDS
+451 G
-466 DDAESSTD
+466 
-474 GSGVPS
+474 
-480 LPTEGAEVLVLEFAE
+480 GAEVLVLEFAE

-508 VTKYVG
+508 VTKYIG
-514 VGRRHPPLD
+514 VGKRHPPLD
-523 ALGGSRWERAKISAQ
+523 TMGGSRWERAKISAQ

-594 DMESKRPMDR
+594 DMESTRPMDR

-665 LQSARDQR
+665 LQSAKSQR
-673 KTISGL
+673 GTIEGL

-695 KDIHFKDLGLVV
+695 KDIKFKDLGLVV

-790 QVYFLHN
+790 QIYFLHN
-797 RVHSIQE
+797 RIHSIQDVE
-804 VAQKLKLLVPKAR
+804 QKLKLLVPKAR
-817 IDIGH
+817 IVVGH
-822 GQMDAEELEDVM
+822 GQMDPDQLEDVM
-834 TRFVAGETDVLLSTT
+834 ARFVAGDADVLLSTT

-976 TKLQLDFIAW
+976 TKLQLDFIVW
-986 SESEAEEDAGKDGAF
+986 QENDAEEDDGAF

-1022 ANTKEDLEK
+1022 ANNAEDLEK

-1038 RHGPWPLPVER
+1038 RHGPWPEPVER

-1055 IKIAASEARIR
+1055 VKIVAAEARIR
-1066 VVETQEDK
+1066 VVETQGEK

-1086 SGKFPRLTARDA
+1086 SGKFPRLTTYDA
-1098 ISKLAE
+1098 ISKLRE
-1104 ILSWIVSLK
+1104 ISSWIVSLK
-1113 ASP
+1113 SSP